1 MEKMH
6 SPIDQLSLNTLSEE
20 RKSATQPLIDY
31 IQKKVD
37 DNKAVYLHFICTHNS
52 RRSQF
57 AQFWAKA
64 FGLRYGINLYTYS
77 GGVEVT
83 NCNARV
89 IETLKAQGF
98 NVEKNAAAE
107 NPHYVISDPRQVFGT
122 FYSKMYDDPSNP
134 KSGFAAVMTCAH
146 ADTHC
151 PLVPGSE
158 ARIPL
163 RYTDPKVFDN
173 TPHEQQGYLDKSIEI
188 AAEMNYI
195 FQQIKTTP

>member
-1 MEKMH
+1 MQKTH
-6 SPIDQLSLNTLSEE
+6 SPIEHLSLKNIGEE
-20 RKSATQPLIDY
+20 RKTAAQPLIDY

-37 DNKAVYLHFICTHNS
+37 ENNAVHLHFICTHNS

-57 AQFWAKA
+57 AQIWAQV
-64 FGLRYGINLYTYS
+64 FGLHYGINLHTYS

-98 NVEKNAAAE
+98 NVGKNAAEE
-107 NPHYVISDPRQVFGT
+107 NPRYLISDHNTIFGT
-122 FYSKMYDDPSNP
+122 FYSKMYDHPNNP
-134 KSGFAAVMTCAH
+134 KSAFAAVMTCAH

-158 ARIPL
+158 VRIPL

-173 TPHEQQGYLDKSIEI
+173 TPNEQQGYLDKSIEI

-195 FQQIKTTP
+195 FQQIKTMP